1 MNRRTFLA
9 GTGAT
14 ALAGAAGA
22 YFWPEQ
28 GFVNPCKPALPQRL
42 AAHELVQAAW
52 EGVDAGRVWDCHVHL
67 TGTGDSDAGV
77 WINPRMLS
85 WAHPLEF
92 AQRVFFLNA
101 GCADGAPGHVDER
114 YVERLRSLL
123 AELPAGVKLML
134 LAFDHTYG
142 ESGERDL
149 ERSAFHTPNA
159 YAQRFAQAE
168 PDRFEW
174 IASIHPYRPD
184 CVQALEW
191 AAAHGAR
198 AVKWLP
204 PAMGIDPASARCDRF
219 FEAMARLRLAL
230 LTHAGAEKA
239 VHGAARHD
247 FGNPLKLRRALEHG
261 VRVVVAHCASVGDD
275 VDLDRGANGPR
286 LESFALFARL
296 MDEPRNAGLLY
307 GDISAV
313 TQVNRSAAALR
324 RIIER
329 SDWHL
334 RLLNGSDYPLPGV
347 MPLISVSRM
356 VDLGFIE
363 SAAAPVLMEI
373 RSHNPL
379 LFDFVLKRHLRA
391 GGKRL
396 APVAFETRA
405 FFQPAVSQPSDSA
418 ANANSGSPRALAY
431 HRGRSH
437 AAGAPAAPGAMAA

>member
-1 MNRRTFLA
+1 MNRVQA
-9 GTGAT
+9 AT
-14 ALAGAAGA
+14 ALLASAAL
-22 YFWPEQ
+22 FT
-28 GFVNPCKPALPQRL
+28 L
-42 AAHELVQAAW
+42 
-52 EGVDAGRVWDCHVHL
+52 
-67 TGTGDSDAGV
+67 
-77 WINPRMLS
+77 
-85 WAHPLEF
+85 
-92 AQRVFFLNA
+92 A
-101 GCADGAPGHVDER
+101 GCANDGWKVNRVDPTKPTEVDYHFSDEDAR
-114 YVERLRSLL
+114 QIFQELSQDMLSLPW
-123 AELPAGVKLML
+123 AE
-134 LAFDHTYG
+134 AFM
-142 ESGERDL
+142 R
-149 ERSAFHTPNA
+149 
-159 YAQRFAQAE
+159 
-168 PDRFEW
+168 
-174 IASIHPYRPD
+174 
-184 CVQALEW
+184 
-191 AAAHGAR
+191 
-198 AVKWLP
+198 
-204 PAMGIDPASARCDRF
+204 
-219 FEAMARLRLAL
+219 
-230 LTHAGAEKA
+230 
-239 VHGAARHD
+239 
-247 FGNPLKLRRALEHG
+247 EHG

-329 SDWHL
+329 SDWHP

-396 APVAFETRA
+396 APVAFETRT